1 MRYYRL
7 KIAISFISRATHY
20 EGKYKS
26 VCVCETH
33 PWKNYLK
40 EGLLTDQQKFTLDL
54 SMRSF
59 RYEYE
64 LNYAP

>member
-1 MRYYRL
+1 M
-7 KIAISFISRATHY
+7 KVNINVKT
-20 EGKYKS
+20 S

-40 EGLLTDQQKFTLDL
+40 EGLLTDQEKLTLDL

-59 RYEYE
+59 RSEYE

>member
-1 MRYYRL
+1 M
-7 KIAISFISRATHY
+7 KVNINVKT
-20 EGKYKS
+20 S

-40 EGLLTDQQKFTLDL
+40 EGLLTDQQKLTLDL

-59 RYEYE
+59 RSEYE
-64 LNYAP
+64 LNYAPWACFETAEVSV